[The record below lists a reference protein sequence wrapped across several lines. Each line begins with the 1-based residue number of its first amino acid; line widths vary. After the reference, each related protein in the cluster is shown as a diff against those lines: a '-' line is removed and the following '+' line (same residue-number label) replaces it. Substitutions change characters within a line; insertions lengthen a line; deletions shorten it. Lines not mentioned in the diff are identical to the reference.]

1 MSHQL
6 LPCPFC
12 EGELSIEYV
21 AGTCVEYVCLGD
33 CGLVCGSE
41 QICDY
46 MSIEERHEED
56 AYDSADHKYA
66 PIFVKRVKQAI
77 AIRMNT
83 RAPQADISSDDEIGY
98 IYLQPECCADSH
110 IGMLWSEKDHGEC
123 KHGGVWRKFVSR
135 EPLKPN
141 TTRRKT

>member
-1 MSHQL
+1 MKYVYKEKDMSDNKK
-6 LPCPFC
+6 CPFC
-12 EGELSIEYV
+12 NGEGENLQGLCNYIK
-21 AGTCVEYVCLGD
+21 CQK
-33 CGLVCGSE
+33 CG
-41 QICDY
+41 
-46 MSIEERHEED
+46 
-56 AYDSADHKYA
+56 
-66 PIFVKRVKQAI
+66 AI
-77 AIRMNT
+77 AGIDVWST